1 MIVCCD
7 SGRANHWRKRLSNLS
22 LLQLK
27 FFSTRGVLLLLLW
40 LLTVVL
46 MGSRWEVVVRVGAA
60 SEKLITV
67 VDGSARE
74 REWRERESALS
85 D

>member
-27 FFSTRGVLLLLLW
+27 FFSTRGLLLLLW
-40 LLTVVL
+40 LSAVVL

-67 VDGSARE
+67 VVDGTARE
-74 REWRERESALS
+74 REWRER
-85 D
+85 